1 MSEFIETIPEETK
14 PVITGEEGIK
24 PRADTIVPLPS
35 LPKRSGI
42 VTPSQEVVREPIG
55 KGIVGLKET
64 KKRSTMAGLTDRV
77 PVASDERGKPIY
89 GTLEEEGR
97 KDLELQKN
105 PMPFETFKEKVFSG
119 EITRASPS
127 GSPYVLKNIAD
138 ILKKEDVNPKVKF
151 RAEATLKSFYN
162 YSPYKD
168 PKMGYDIPFGVDE
181 EFKPKEG
188 DNPRLNASK
197 EEFFNMKK
205 DFLGVIKGNVG
216 KFENVRDQQLIE
228 QKLLDRISTGNTPK
242 SMLRTAIERI
252 NEVPRAIPTILPYA
266 KYIFDYALMPV
277 YTPELWDATKEQ
289 REKTVQEMKE
299 VLTDSLNMPLLM
311 DIMNEAIVEELELD
325 VKNGDITP
333 DKFEELTKIKVGE
346 KTFTKQFVNEDLAVQ
361 ILDKSFQQLSDS
373 KKIGIYLFETAIPFG
388 GVSSVTIK
396 MAAAKAKKNMKGIRD
411 QVKKSFLPK
420 ESQRLL
426 KYNDIQ
432 LLDELKQLELAR
444 NLDLKFMVDGINVKS
459 LARSMELD
467 LVTKN
472 AKKLNEKS
480 YLAGVKYRSL
490 IADPDA
496 TEGERTAALRMYRRY
511 YAQQVQDNIK
521 LRSSPVLREG
531 LKEIAPLTAA
541 LYVGQEYLGTDGM
554 GGDTFT
560 GELLGVAFYMMS
572 KGSMSVVT
580 GRVAKGLDGY
590 GGNLVNNGAK
600 VFEDLTGWLYTK
612 TGGDAMPK
620 GWLANRNQED
630 YERLLGRK
638 LKPAEQRGFDWT
650 QKLVGYMGEENAAIV
665 MDNIKKDF
673 QLRRSVADIFPE
685 VLAEGQVGLTSDEAY
700 KLLAGDVG
708 ETSRS
713 QWLQTAVVFGQ
724 RNLGAFDGA
733 NPKAIQQIT
742 DMQKQLETSAVAQSK
757 TLERITEAAKE
768 QGLDLT
774 DNSIVQDYIAQVST
788 RVKKTK
794 DFNEQFA
801 IRLKEKLDLYIQ
813 QIEKNPSSASKAG
826 FIQQLKDS
834 ELELE
839 KIIDASAFDE
849 IASIDN
855 QIQSSYKNLNDS
867 LGVVKS
873 NRKNIALNK
882 KQFTNTAEKFIG
894 TTIDGKLKTARVPF
908 TELDKQIEESD
919 SFIDIGRLVRSL
931 VDDDKEFIDKPL
943 SFFFSKERAG
953 TQFFNSPLNKRLRK
967 SFISMA
973 ERSLKKMPSELRSK
987 IEEIATIQFDKD
999 GIINPL
1005 FINKDGDFDAFDLVL
1020 KLTDESKNAELG
1032 LGEFKPFAA
1041 NAFEVNAVRSAF
1053 RNYAYKI
1060 KDRDP
1065 ELSRTYMQRKDELDD
1080 LFVREMPNQAEAYKK
1095 ARTGYKA
1102 IIFDDQDLANDFN
1115 KIQSG
1120 VKRTDENPEGFNFI
1134 YEKNKD
1140 PGTLFDGISDLS
1152 KKYITSNGDADFL
1165 GDLKSQFAIEARSF
1179 QDKTD
1184 NFIPV
1189 FDLTSPSGVEKFGVF
1204 KKLLQEKLYSK
1215 IGKEY
1220 FDIDSSMVK
1229 RQREKLIAQREG
1241 GGYNFDKEADQDL
1254 LKDIDN
1260 AFVVEIIDPVEG
1272 KIPVSLN
1279 PLADLIEETK
1289 DISVAVEN
1297 SVELQ
1302 GKLKTFI
1309 SETKVK
1315 VGATRETVQA
1325 VQKSIERDLDKLA
1338 NTLGDRTFEA
1348 TPAGYNNFFIKH
1360 IIGGTPER
1368 IAKDKQFILKNTDLP
1383 EERVDELY
1391 QFMTGN
1397 GMLEYGGR
1405 TTVDGNTFEPII
1417 ASGDN
1422 VYEVFATPAKLIR
1435 AIEDN
1440 PNSSAVLQSI
1450 MPPAIVSNVN
1460 KLMKLVNN
1468 RRKLSLTQPLAQTN
1482 TNLRRI
1488 SQNELASRGYN
1499 IARDMVSPLYVTT
1512 EFALRIASQHGINV
1526 MNLAVTNEK
1535 ASELLVMILEN
1546 PSSLTKADIDLTNEL
1561 LQNFVVQQLA
1571 RQNVV
1576 LPDYTP
1582 EGLESLRKEQA
1593 EDESPTKDELKETA
1607 REVLGR

>member
-14 PVITGEEGIK
+14 PVITGEEGVK
-24 PRADTIVPLPS
+24 PKADTIVPLPS

-42 VTPSQEVVREPIG
+42 VTPSEEIVREPIG

-64 KKRSTMAGLTDRV
+64 KKKAPMAGLTDRV
-77 PVASDERGKPIY
+77 PVATDKRGQPIF
-89 GTLEEEGR
+89 GTLEEEGL

-127 GSPYVLKNIAD
+127 GSPYVLKNISD
-138 ILKKEDVNPKVKF
+138 ILKKENIDPKVKS
-151 RAEATLKSFYN
+151 RAEATLRSFYN
-162 YSPYKD
+162 YSSYKD
-168 PKMGYDIPFGVDE
+168 PTLGYDLPFGVDE
-181 EFKPKEG
+181 EFKPKKG
-188 DNPRLNASK
+188 DNPRLDASK

-205 DFLGVIKGNVG
+205 DFLNVIRGKVG
-216 KFENVRDQQLIE
+216 KFENVRDQQLVE
-228 QKLLDRISTGNTPK
+228 QKLLNRISTGNTAK
-242 SMLRTAIERI
+242 SMLRVAVERI
-252 NEVPRAIPTILPYA
+252 NEIPRAIPTILPYA
-266 KYIFDYALMPV
+266 KYIFDYAAMPM
-277 YTPELWDATKEQ
+277 YTPELWDATREQ

-311 DIMNEAIVEELELD
+311 DVMNEAIVEELEVDL
-325 VKNGDITP
+325 KNGDITQ
-333 DKFEELTKIKVGE
+333 DKFDELTKITVGE
-346 KTFTKQFVNEDLAVQ
+346 KTFTRQFVDENLAVE
-361 ILDKSFQQLSDS
+361 ILDKSFQQLSDN
-373 KKIGIYLFETAIPFG
+373 KKIGIYLFETAVPVG
-388 GVSSVTIK
+388 GANSITIK
-396 MAAAKAKKNMKGIRD
+396 LSAAAAKKNMQKVRD
-411 QVKKSFLPK
+411 LVKKSFLPK

-426 KYNDIQ
+426 KYNDIE
-432 LLDELKQLELAR
+432 LLDELKNLELAR
-444 NLDLKFMVDGINVKS
+444 NLDLKFMIEGINVKS
-459 LARSMELD
+459 LGRSMELD

-472 AKKLNEKS
+472 AKKLNEQA

-490 IADPDA
+490 IADPNA
-496 TEGERTAALRMYRRY
+496 TEASRTSALRMYRRY

-531 LKEIAPLTAA
+531 IKEIAPLTAA
-541 LYVGQEYLGTDGM
+541 LYVGQEYLGVDGM

-560 GELLGVAFYMMS
+560 GELLGVAFYMLS
-572 KGSMSVVT
+572 KGSMSLIT

-600 VFEDLTGWLYTK
+600 LFEDITGWLYTK

-620 GWLANRNQED
+620 GWLANRSQED

-638 LKPAEQRGFDWT
+638 LKPSEQRGFDWT
-650 QKLVGYMGEENAAIV
+650 QKLVGYMGEENATIV
-665 MDNIKKDF
+665 MENLKRDF
-673 QLRRSVADIFPE
+673 LDRRAVADIFPE
-685 VLAEGQVGLTSDEAY
+685 VLAEGQKGLTSDEAY

-724 RNLGAFDGA
+724 KNLGAFDGA

-757 TLERITEAAKE
+757 TLERILEAAKE
-768 QGLDLT
+768 QGIDLT
-774 DNSIVQDYIAQVST
+774 DNEIVQKYIEQVNG
-788 RVKKTK
+788 RVKKTRN
-794 DFNEQFA
+794 FNEQFA
-801 IRLKEKLDLYIQ
+801 IRLKEKLDLYID
-813 QIEKNPSSASKAG
+813 QIEKNPSSSSKAG
-826 FIQQLKDS
+826 FIQQLKDAD
-834 ELELE
+834 LDLE
-839 KIIDASAFDE
+839 KLIDASAFDE
-849 IASIDN
+849 IASIDS
-855 QIQSSYKNLNDS
+855 QIQSSYKNLGTS
-867 LGVVKS
+867 LNVVKS
-873 NRKNIALNK
+873 NRKNIALNQD
-882 KQFTNTAEKFIG
+882 QFANTAEKFIG
-894 TTIDGKLKTARVPF
+894 TTIDGRLRTARVPF

-931 VDDDKEFIDKPL
+931 VDDSEEFKDKPL
-943 SFFFSKERAG
+943 SFFFSKDRAG
-953 TQFFNSPLNKRLRK
+953 TQFFDSPLNKRLRK

-973 ERSLKKMPSELRSK
+973 ERSLAKMPSGLRSK
-987 IEEIATIQFDKD
+987 IEEIATIKFADD
-999 GIINPL
+999 GSLNPL
-1005 FINKDGDFDAFDLVL
+1005 FINEDGDFDAFDLVL

-1053 RNYAYKI
+1053 RDYAYKI

-1065 ELSRTYMQRKDELDD
+1065 ELSKTYIERKDELDA
-1080 LFVREMPNQAEAYKK
+1080 LFAEKMPQQAEAYKK

-1102 IIFDDQDLANDFN
+1102 IVFDDQDLTNDFN

-1120 VKRTDENPEGFNFI
+1120 VERIDENPEGFNFI
-1134 YEKNKD
+1134 YSGNKN
-1140 PGTLFDGISDLS
+1140 PGVLFDGISDLAT
-1152 KKYITSNGDADFL
+1152 KYITSNGDATFL
-1165 GDLKSQFAIEARSF
+1165 GNLRNQFKLEARSF

-1184 NFIPV
+1184 KFVPV
-1189 FDLTSPSGVEKFGVF
+1189 FDLTTPTGVEKFNVF
-1204 KKLLQEKLYSK
+1204 KQLLQEKLYFK
-1215 IGKEY
+1215 IGREY
-1220 FDIDSSMVK
+1220 FDVDTKTLK

-1241 GGYNFDKEADQDL
+1241 GYNFDKQADQEL

-1260 AFVVEIIDPVEG
+1260 AFVVDIIDPQEG
-1272 KIPVSLN
+1272 RIPVSIN

-1289 DISVAVEN
+1289 DISVAIEN
-1297 SVELQ
+1297 SFELQ
-1302 GKLKTFI
+1302 TKLKNFV
-1309 SETKVK
+1309 SETKIK
-1315 VGATRETVQA
+1315 VNSTRETVMA
-1325 VQKSIERDLDKLA
+1325 VQKAIERDLDLLSR
-1338 NTLGDRTFEA
+1338 TLGDRTFEA
-1348 TPAGYNNFFIKH
+1348 TPSGFNNFFIKH
-1360 IIGGTPER
+1360 VIGGTPKR
-1368 IAKDKQFILKNTDLP
+1368 IAQDKQFIMKNTDLSQ
-1383 EERVDELY
+1383 ERVDELY
-1391 QFMTGN
+1391 EYMTGN

-1405 TTVDGNTFEPII
+1405 TTVDGNTFKPIL

-1440 PNSSAVLQSI
+1440 PNSSAVLRNI
-1450 MPPAIVSNVN
+1450 MSPQILSNVSR
-1460 KLMKLVNN
+1460 LMKLVNN
-1468 RRKLSLTQPLAQTN
+1468 RRKLSLTDPLAQAN
-1482 TNLRRI
+1482 TNLRKI

-1546 PSSLTKADIDLTNEL
+1546 PSTLTKADIDLTNEL
-1561 LQNFVVQQLA
+1561 IQNFVVQQLA

-1582 EGLESLRKEQA
+1582 EGLEALRKEQA
-1593 EDESPTKDELKETA
+1593 KDEGPTKDELKETA